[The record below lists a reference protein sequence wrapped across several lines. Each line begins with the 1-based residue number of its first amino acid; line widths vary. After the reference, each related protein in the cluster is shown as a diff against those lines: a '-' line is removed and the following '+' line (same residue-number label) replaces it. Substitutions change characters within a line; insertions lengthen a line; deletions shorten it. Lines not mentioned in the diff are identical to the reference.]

1 LYNKVNAQEMLM
13 IEAVKHKGLALA
25 VLAAA
30 QFMVIL
36 DATIVN
42 VALPAIQKALGF
54 TNASQLQWV
63 VTAYALVFGGFLLL
77 GGRLADLFGRRRIFM
92 AGVAL
97 FATASLIGGF
107 SQSPAMLV
115 IFRSLQGLGG
125 ALLAPSALS
134 LVLTIFKEGQERNRA
149 LGLWSM
155 VAGGGGAVG
164 LLLGGIL
171 TQYVDW
177 RWIFFINVPIA
188 IMVLILAT
196 RFVPKSLPQARQS
209 MDIAGAITVTGSLMS
224 LVYALAQV
232 PTKGWGSG
240 VTLGAFGLSAVL
252 MVAFITNELL
262 RKQPLIKLGIFK
274 RRNVSGGTT
283 IQLLMPAAIFGMFFY
298 LSIYLQQI
306 LHYSPTMTGVADV
319 PFTLI
324 LIVVAGT
331 LSRFIGKINPKPI
344 LIVAPLVVGAGLAY
358 FSRLPVHANYWTDIF
373 PGVAL
378 MAAGMAAVF
387 VTTTVVTTT
396 GTSQEESGLVSG
408 LLNTGQQIGG
418 AIGLAVLSVV
428 STSVTKADLAAA
440 AANATSSAS
449 VAAAM
454 PAALVHGFQRGFATA
469 ALFAVGASLVA
480 MVVIKARK
488 PNRGQVEDVL
498 EVEAEAVPAI
508 AGASTEFAP
517 LATAVRQPG
526 RVFMDVYPP
535 GTMGRR
541 RTLQTGTGRSN

>member
-1 LYNKVNAQEMLM
+1 M

-97 FATASLIGGF
+97 FASASLIGGF

-115 IFRSLQGLGG
+115 TFRALQGLGG

-164 LLLGGIL
+164 LLLGGLL

-188 IMVLILAT
+188 IVVLILSL
-196 RFVPKSLPQARQS
+196 RFVPKSLPTARTS
-209 MDIAGAITVTGSLMS
+209 MDIAGAVTVTGSLMS

-232 PTKGWGSG
+232 PTKGWGND

-252 MVAFITNELL
+252 MILFIVNELL
-262 RKQPLIKLGIFK
+262 RKQPLIKLSIFK

-306 LHYSPTMTGVADV
+306 LRYSPTMTGVADV

-324 LIVVAGT
+324 LIVVAGV

-344 LIVAPLVVGAGLAY
+344 LVIAPLVVAAGLAY
-358 FSRLPVHANYWTDIF
+358 FARLPVHASYWTDIF

-387 VTTTVVTTT
+387 VTTTIVTTT

-428 STSVTKADLAAA
+428 STSVTKTDLANAASAAASATNPLAAKAVLAAA
-440 AANATSSAS
+440 
-449 VAAAM
+449 V
-454 PAALVHGFQRGFATA
+454 PAALVHGFQRGFAAA
-469 ALFAVGASLVA
+469 ALFAVTASLVA
-480 MVVIKARK
+480 AVVIKARR
-488 PNRGQVEDVL
+488 PNRAEVREAQ

-508 AGASTEFAP
+508 AGASTE
-517 LATAVRQPG
+517 LAAVSASRARLVDDIYTSRTARLHPA
-526 RVFMDVYPP
+526 RVIDTRPS
-535 GTMGRR
+535 T
-541 RTLQTGTGRSN
+541 

>member
-1 LYNKVNAQEMLM
+1 M

-54 TNASQLQWV
+54 SNASQLQWV

-77 GGRLADLFGRRRIFM
+77 GGRLADLFGRRRMFM

-97 FATASLIGGF
+97 FASASLAGGF

-115 IFRSLQGLGG
+115 TFRALQGLGG
-125 ALLAPSALS
+125 AMLAPAALS
-134 LVLTIFKEGQERNRA
+134 LVLTIFQEGQERNRA

-164 LLLGGIL
+164 LLLGGVL
-171 TQYVDW
+171 TQYADW

-188 IMVLILAT
+188 VLVLMSAL
-196 RFVPKSLPQARQS
+196 RFVPRSLPQARQS
-209 MDIAGAITVTGSLMS
+209 MDLPGAVTVTGSLMS

-232 PTKGWGSG
+232 PTKGWGAG
-240 VTLGAFGLSAVL
+240 ITLGSFGLSAAL
-252 MVAFITNELL
+252 MVTFIINELV

-274 RRNVSGGTT
+274 RRNVSGGTI
-283 IQLLMPAAIFGMFFY
+283 IQVLMPAALFGMFFY

-306 LHYSPTMTGVADV
+306 LHYSPTKTGLADV
-319 PFTLI
+319 PFTLV

-331 LSRFIGKINPKPI
+331 LSRVITRLNPKPI
-344 LIVAPLVVGAGLAY
+344 LMVAPLVVAAGLAY
-358 FSRLPVHANYWTDIF
+358 FARIPVQANYLTDIL
-373 PGVAL
+373 PAIVL
-378 MAAGMAAVF
+378 MAVGMAMVF

-396 GTSQEESGLVSG
+396 GTTQEESGLVSG

-428 STSVTKADLAAA
+428 STSVTKSDLAAA
-440 AANATSSAS
+440 
-449 VAAAM
+449 VAM
-454 PAALVHGFQRGFATA
+454 PVALVHGFQRGFATA
-469 ALFAVGASLVA
+469 ALFAVGASVVA
-480 MVVIKARK
+480 TLVIKARK
-488 PNRGQVEDVL
+488 PSRVQTVRAEEL
-498 EVEAEAVPAI
+498 EAEAVPAI

-517 LATAVRQPG
+517 LATTISAPDRLM
-526 RVFMDVYPP
+526 RDVYPP
-535 GTMGRR
+535 STSRRKAALRIGT
-541 RTLQTGTGRSN
+541 RSSS